1 VGEAVIRPYEPGD
14 RDAVRRICFDT
25 GYMGDSV
32 GWTWPDRESFA
43 DLFSAWY
50 TDHEPTSALVVDD
63 GGEVVGYLLGC
74 RDSRRMPAP
83 TGPIRR
89 HLLRRGLAVRP
100 ATAPL
105 VWRCALDLALAA
117 ARRRMPEPFLDDRW
131 PAHLHIDL
139 VQEARGHGM
148 GRLLIRRWLDALR
161 AEGVSGCHLETWAEN
176 DEGIAFFEAVG
187 FTRHREPVPM
197 PGVRSTRG
205 TRHHT
210 QVMVQSLSPLDD
222 PDPGPMDHE

>member
-1 VGEAVIRPYEPGD
+1 MGEAVIRPYEPGD

-100 ATAPL
+100 ATAPSS
-105 VWRCALDLALAA
+105 
-117 ARRRMPEPFLDDRW
+117 
-131 PAHLHIDL
+131 
-139 VQEARGHGM
+139 G
-148 GRLLIRRWLDALR
+148 DA
-161 AEGVSGCHLETWAEN
+161 
-176 DEGIAFFEAVG
+176 
-187 FTRHREPVPM
+187 
-197 PGVRSTRG
+197 RST
-205 TRHHT
+205 
-210 QVMVQSLSPLDD
+210 LPSPLLGGGCRNRSSTTAGRRTCTSTSSAR
-222 PDPGPMDHE
+222 PGATGWAAC